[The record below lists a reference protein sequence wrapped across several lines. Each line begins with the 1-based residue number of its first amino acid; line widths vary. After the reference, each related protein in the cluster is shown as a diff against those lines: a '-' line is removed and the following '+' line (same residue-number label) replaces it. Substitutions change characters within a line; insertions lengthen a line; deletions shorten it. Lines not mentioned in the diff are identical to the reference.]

1 MTRRRYRC
9 WACSTIVPGDHR
21 RNGGQCDVNK
31 KINNIVDVGLVGVPK
46 NTLSVIK
53 QNNIHFVEQVIKIR
67 DRGKVKETG
76 IFIESSAALLCG
88 NFKGKCLR
96 FLLKSYQTDEG
107 FRAHYTNLLTK
118 SHTEAYA
125 FCLEEYLYSKDVSI
139 NKETLLGM
147 LPVLLEDYRRLKN
160 ALKKAIPVKRQVK
173 GPLPAYMGPVS
184 GGTEV
189 LDHYNNVDADSLR
202 LLTNHIINLISK
214 IELEA
219 RRQR

>member
-1 MTRRRYRC
+1 MSRRRKYC
-9 WACSTIVPGDHR
+9 WACDTKVPYHHR
-21 RNGGQCDVNK
+21 RNGDQCTANK
-31 KINNIVDVGLVGVPK
+31 NINSIVESGLNGIPK
-46 NTLSVIK
+46 NTLSV
-53 QNNIHFVEQVIKIR
+53 VELNKIDYVSIVINHKKR
-67 DRGKVKETG
+67 EAG
-76 IFIESSAALLCG
+76 IFIESTAALLCN

-173 GPLPAYMGPVS
+173 GSLPAYTGPVS
-184 GGTEV
+184 GGTEI
-189 LDHYNNVDADSLR
+189 LDHYDNVDADSLR
-202 LLTNHIINLISK
+202 LLNNHIINLISK